1 VISQKGSHLKLAH
14 LNKANKIIF
23 PDHGSQEI
31 GKGLEMRIL
40 RQKIRFTVEKTDTG
54 FSAYAEKFPIYTTGA
69 HFTEL
74 LRNAVEATNLHLS
87 EQDSQISENNI
98 AFDIDIKQ
106 FFQYY
111 RVINSKFLAKRIGM
125 NETLLS
131 QYVHGRKKPSPSQTN
146 KILSGIHEIGQE
158 LISISLFS
166 E

>member
-1 VISQKGSHLKLAH
+1 MISQKGSHLKLAH
-14 LNKANKIIF
+14 LNRTNKIIF
-23 PDHGSQEI
+23 PDHGSQEV
-31 GKGLEMRIL
+31 GKGLEMKTL

-54 FSAYAEKFPIYTTGA
+54 FSAYSEKFPIYTTGA

-74 LRNAVEATNLHLS
+74 LRNAVEATNLHLN
-87 EQDSQISENNI
+87 EEGCQISANNI
-98 AFDIDIKQ
+98 AFEIDIKQ

-131 QYVHGRKKPSPSQTN
+131 QYVHGRKKPSPLQTN